1 MVGIGWVGAC
11 VFGEGGGGGVREHK
25 TQQEITRHNK
35 RQYTARQDERREV
48 KPRQEKGKQ
57 RQDNILKGN
66 TMNEKEMWGMW
77 SSEGN

>member
-1 MVGIGWVGAC
+1 LGRVR
-11 VFGEGGGGGVREHK
+11 GGVREHK
-25 TQQEITRHNK
+25 TQQENTRHNK
-35 RQYTARQDERREV
+35 RQDTARHDERREV

-77 SSEGN
+77 SCKEN